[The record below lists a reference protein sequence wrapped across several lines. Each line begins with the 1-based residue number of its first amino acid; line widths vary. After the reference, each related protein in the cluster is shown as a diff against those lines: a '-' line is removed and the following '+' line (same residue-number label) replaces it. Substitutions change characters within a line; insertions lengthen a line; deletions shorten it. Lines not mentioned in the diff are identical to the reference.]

1 MKKLIILLVILL
13 GSIASSATDYKAVRL
28 NYRNIG
34 YQWVGWQQTNIDIAW
49 DYDSRKL
56 VIYSDEVQ
64 VIDYWNIKESYSNGV
79 TMYTMNA
86 DDTQNHRLIL
96 QIYVYNNGGAY
107 IKMLYSNV
115 EYKYELRSL

>member
-1 MKKLIILLVILL
+1 MKKLIILLAILL
-13 GSIASSATDYKAVRL
+13 SSINASATDYKAVRL
-28 NYRNIG
+28 NFRNVG